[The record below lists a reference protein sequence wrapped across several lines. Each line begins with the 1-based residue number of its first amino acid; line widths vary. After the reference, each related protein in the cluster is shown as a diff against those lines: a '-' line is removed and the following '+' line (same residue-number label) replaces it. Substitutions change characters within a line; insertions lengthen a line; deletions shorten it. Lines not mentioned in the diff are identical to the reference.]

1 MQTPRYFNRRKIQ
14 SVIACFSGIFALLV
28 FIVWAA
34 KYFIDLKIDWSF
46 SLPMITLI
54 ASVFPIG
61 TAVVDWFDKKLRVL
75 DERLDKLELSEL
87 LLKESMEDSKKDRY
101 DLRGRFL
108 KLEIRLESFIRS
120 KNAE

>member
-1 MQTPRYFNRRKIQ
+1 MQIPRYFNRRKIQ

-34 KYFIDLKIDWSF
+34 KYFIDLRIDWSF

-54 ASVFPIG
+54 ASAYPIG
-61 TAVVDWFDKKLRVL
+61 AAIVDWFDKRLKVL
-75 DERLDKLELSEL
+75 DERLDRLELAEL
-87 LLKESMEDSKKDRY
+87 LLKEAAEDSKKDRY

-108 KLEIRLESFIRS
+108 RFEVRLETVIRNQ
-120 KNAE
+120 NAK

>member
-14 SVIACFSGIFALLV
+14 SVIACFSGIFAFLV
-28 FIVWAA
+28 FVVWSA
-34 KYFIDLKIDWSF
+34 KNFVHLRIDWSF

-54 ASVFPIG
+54 ASAFPVG
-61 TAVVDWFDKKLRVL
+61 TAVVDWFDKKLKVL
-75 DERLDKLELSEL
+75 DDRLDRLELSESV
-87 LLKESMEDSKKDRY
+87 LKEAAEDSKKDRY

-108 KLEIRLESFIRS
+108 KLEIRLESLIRS